1 MKYAFVVNPASGQ
14 GKHERGIVSEIEE
27 LIKGNPNKDIRIYY
41 TRGENDASY
50 LSGLLAEE
58 AAMSGEEI
66 TVFACGGD
74 GTVQEVANGLYGHDN
89 AVLGV
94 VPVGSGND
102 FVRELSKKRGNSDKY
117 LKLPDQ
123 LDGMT
128 MHIDLI
134 RMSWIEN
141 GEERSRMIINGINI
155 GFDGNTA
162 ILAHDLKRLPL
173 VSGTGS
179 YLLAVASNLAR
190 KKGQRLRI
198 TADGRNFHT
207 GDLLLAT
214 AANGGFCGGGVQ
226 SCPKA
231 DLTDGLIELMAIKD
245 LPRRKFV
252 SLFPKYKAGK
262 IFQVRGVE
270 DIVSYTQA
278 KNILIEPMLA
288 ATMKFVG
295 DGEIFETGALRIEVV
310 PKAIRVMVLG
320 A

>member
-1 MKYAFVVNPASGQ
+1 MRYAFIVNPASGQ
-14 GKHERGIVSEIEE
+14 GKQGGIVSEIEE
-27 LIKGNPNKDIRIYY
+27 LIKGNPNRNIRIYY
-41 TRGENDASY
+41 TRSENDATY
-50 LSGLLAEE
+50 LAGLIADE
-58 AAMSGEEI
+58 AALAGDEV

-74 GTVQEVANGLYGHDN
+74 GTIQEVANGLYGHDN
-89 AVLGV
+89 AILGV
-94 VPVGSGND
+94 VPAGSGND
-102 FVRELSKKRGNSDKY
+102 FVRELAKKRGNSKKY
-117 LKLPDQ
+117 RILTEQ

-134 RMSWIEN
+134 RLSWIEK
-141 GEERSRMIINGINI
+141 GEERSHLITNGINI

-198 TADGRNFHT
+198 TADGKNFHT

-245 LPRRKFV
+245 MPRRRFV
-252 SLFPKYKAGK
+252 ALFPKYKEGK
-262 IFQVRGVE
+262 IFQIKGVE

-288 ATMKFVG
+288 PTMKFVG
-295 DGEIFETGALRIEVV
+295 DGEIFETGAVRIEVV

-320 A
+320 